1 MLKIEAGN
9 VGNLL
14 IKSENFLVSGT
25 AEIFV
30 LIKAKLSIFVNIY
43 ELIKSSYFLFLA
55 NSKKIK

>member
-1 MLKIEAGN
+1 MLKIEADN

-14 IKSENFLVSGT
+14 IKSENFLVS
-25 AEIFV
+25 AEVEIFV

>member
-1 MLKIEAGN
+1 MLKIEADN

-14 IKSENFLVSGT
+14 IKSENFLVS
-25 AEIFV
+25 AAVEIFV

>member
-14 IKSENFLVSGT
+14 IKSENFLVS
-25 AEIFV
+25 AEVEIFV

-43 ELIKSSYFLFLA
+43 ELIKIPYFLFLA

>member
-1 MLKIEAGN
+1 MLKIEADN

-14 IKSENFLVSGT
+14 IKSENFLVNEE

-30 LIKAKLSIFVNIY
+30 LIKAKLSIFVNIC

>member
-30 LIKAKLSIFVNIY
+30 LIKAKLSIFVNTY

>member
-1 MLKIEAGN
+1 MLKIEADN

-14 IKSENFLVSGT
+14 IKSENFLVS
-25 AEIFV
+25 AEVEIFV

-43 ELIKSSYFLFLA
+43 ELIKIPYFLFLA